1 MSVGTAAGD
10 GTTTASRARARWRRW
25 KWPLTVTAIV
35 LLVTVVSVLATPG
48 GTGRRLDPAS
58 PNRAGARAVA
68 EILREQGVDV
78 RWVVRSSEASSAGAG
93 ATLVVVD
100 PYLLGPDQLNRLAVS
115 SADLVLV
122 EPGPEVL
129 ARLAPEVIISGQAGS
144 DVVEPRCD
152 LAAARTAGRARV
164 RGLLYRFSSTTP
176 DSTLCYPTGDRGDEG
191 SYLVTRNAGRRVVVL
206 GQGDV
211 LTNQHLA
218 EDGNAA
224 LALHTL
230 GAAPVLHWYVP
241 DPMELGA
248 SAEPT
253 SPLDLL
259 PAGLRWAAVALCLA
273 VLVCLLWR
281 SRRLGPLVRE
291 PLPVVVRSA
300 ETQQG
305 RARLY
310 RRAKARGR
318 AAATLRTAALR
329 RIAARLG
336 LSADTTPDQVAALAA
351 HAVGADSVAV
361 HTVLL
366 GPAPTDDAALVRL
379 ADDLDAVEQ
388 KLTAQAPRPAAARP
402 AAPSPAATRE
412 VRP

>member
-10 GTTTASRARARWRRW
+10 GTTTASRAKARWRRW

-78 RWVVRSSEASSAGAG
+78 RRVVRSSG

-115 SADLVLV
+115 RADLVLV
-122 EPGPEVL
+122 EPSPEVL
-129 ARLAPEVIISGQAGS
+129 ARLAPGVIISGQAGS
-144 DVVEPRCD
+144 DVIEPRCD

-164 RGLLYRFSSTTP
+164 RGLLYRFSSPTP
-176 DSTLCYPTGDRGDEG
+176 DSALCYPTGDRGDEG
-191 SYLVTRNAGRRVVVL
+191 SYLVTRDAGRRVVVL

-248 SAEPT
+248 SAEPA

-259 PAGLRWAAVALCLA
+259 PAGLRWAAVALGLA

-366 GPAPTDDAALVRL
+366 GPAPADDAALVRL